1 MVAWFTG
8 MVVADAIKE
17 KYGNRIMR
25 NALIET
31 FYVSISV
38 IFCLLLL
45 EAIV

>member
-17 KYGNRIMR
+17 KIRNRIIQR
-25 NALIET
+25 APIEILE
-31 FYVSISV
+31 VSIGV